1 MSDGGKGSSPRPF
14 SVSQDQ
20 YDSVF
25 ENTFG
30 KKEPKPRW
38 VPPPL
43 PDFVVKTKATDPDS
57 KDQNQ

>member
-1 MSDGGKGSSPRPF
+1 MSDGGKGSNPRPF
-14 SVSQDQ
+14 EVS
-20 YDSVF
+20 YNEFSNSY

-43 PDFVVKTKATDPDS
+43 PDFAVKTTATDPGS